1 MEAKKERKR
10 WGRRGEAPDPTDVHV
25 GSRVRLRRSMLGLS
39 QAELGTAVG
48 LSFQQIQKY
57 ESGANRI
64 GASRLLEFAR
74 LLDVPIAFFYDAVD
88 PVRAA
93 PFSMGPDEGGSDAPE
108 DDLLRRAETIEL
120 VARYYGIPEE
130 RVRRRLLELARVL
143 ARFDSEE

>member
-1 MEAKKERKR
+1 
-10 WGRRGEAPDPTDVHV
+10 
-25 GSRVRLRRSMLGLS
+25 MLGLS

-93 PFSMGPDEGGSDAPE
+93 PFSMGPDEGGSDAPA